1 MKTEELLEKYFDGQT
16 TCEEERTLRR
26 FFASDQVPEHLEAYR
41 PLFACI
47 DREAEAF
54 RQTQEKASIPSR
66 KTETTAKP
74 IRLHRL
80 FRLTAGIAAAL
91 LLCIGIGALLPHAF
105 SSAPAGYAIIDGHY
119 YDNPQLVQA
128 KALEALQNVGFTDEE
143 LKETI
148 NLPNLLP

>member
-16 TCEEERTLRR
+16 TCEEERELRR
-26 FFASDQVPEHLEAYR
+26 FFASDQVPGHLEVYR

-54 RQTQEKASIPSR
+54 RAAQKEEAGPATHPAGVR
-66 KTETTAKP
+66 KPT
-74 IRLHRL
+74 RLHRL
-80 FRLTAGIAAAL
+80 YYLTTGIAAAL
-91 LLCIGIGALLPHAF
+91 LLCIGIAGLLPHVT
-105 SSAPAGYAIIDGHY
+105 PARTSYAIIDGRY
-119 YDNPQLVQA
+119 CDDPQLVQA

-148 NLPNLLP
+148 TLPNLLLP

>member
-16 TCEEERTLRR
+16 TCEEERELRR
-26 FFASDQVPEHLEAYR
+26 FFASDQVPGHLEVYR

-54 RQTQEKASIPSR
+54 RAAQKEEAAPATHPAGVR
-66 KTETTAKP
+66 KPTC
-74 IRLHRL
+74 LHRL
-80 FRLTAGIAAAL
+80 YYLTTGIAAAL
-91 LLCIGIGALLPHAF
+91 LLCIGIAGLLPHVT
-105 SSAPAGYAIIDGHY
+105 PARTSYAIIDGRY
-119 YDNPQLVQA
+119 CDDPQLVQA

-148 NLPNLLP
+148 TLPNLLLP

>member
-26 FFASDQVPEHLEAYR
+26 FFSSDQVPEHLEVYR

-47 DREAEAF
+47 DREAETF
-54 RQTQEKASIPSR
+54 RQAQEKASVPDR
-66 KTETTAKP
+66 KTEGTAKP
-74 IRLHRL
+74 IHLHRL

-91 LLCIGIGALLPHAF
+91 LLCIGIGSLLPGI
-105 SSAPAGYAIIDGHY
+105 SSTPTCYAIIDGHY
-119 YDNPQLVQA
+119 CNDPQLVQA